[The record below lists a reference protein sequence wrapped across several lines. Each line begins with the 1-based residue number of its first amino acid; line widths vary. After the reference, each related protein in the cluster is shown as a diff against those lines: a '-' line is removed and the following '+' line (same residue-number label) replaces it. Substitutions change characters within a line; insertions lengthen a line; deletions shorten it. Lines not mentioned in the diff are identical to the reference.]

1 MAFTDILLNI
11 WVWIG
16 SAIFFFLL
24 TGALVIIYILLY
36 LRTHMMVEIKAFFNK
51 TPLAMFFQDNRF
63 FDLKPI
69 TPINGM
75 VYDKRYGPFVVTT
88 TYVDKRTKSIIIP
101 FDVDMDG
108 DRTSKLSDLVKE
120 FQYVTNNE
128 KSIASLRTA
137 ISSEAVENTKNIR
150 NVTSFIKFGSLKNI
164 FVNNTPHNVRSKIE
178 KMVAIRVNKMKNV
191 DPMQA
196 VIVFGAI
203 FGTIVIGVL
212 LIKILGG
219 AGVP

>member
-1 MAFTDILLNI
+1 MAFGDILLNI
-11 WVWIG
+11 WVWVG
-16 SAIFFFLL
+16 SAILFFILSGIL
-24 TGALVIIYILLY
+24 GIIYALLY
-36 LRTHMMVEIKAFFNK
+36 LRTHMMVEIKAFFSK
-51 TPLAMFFQDNRF
+51 TPLGMFFQDNHF
-63 FDLKPI
+63 YDLKPI
-69 TPINGM
+69 TPINGV
-75 VYDKRYGPFVVTT
+75 VYDKHYGPFVVTT

-108 DRTSKLSDLVKE
+108 DRTSKLSELVKE
-120 FQYVTNNE
+120 FQYITNNE
-128 KSIASLRTA
+128 KSIANLRTA
-137 ISSEAVENTKNIR
+137 ISSETVENTNNIK
-150 NVTSFIKFGSLKNI
+150 NVTSFIKFGTLKNL

-203 FGTIVIGVL
+203 FGTIVVSVI

-219 AGVP
+219 AGVS